1 MDLRL
6 RSQQPAFFEAVRSG
20 DVEAVRRVVDAAAEV
35 GGGEAVAA
43 LMSSQTDAGETALYI
58 AAEQNLEEVVRYL
71 VRFCDFETAK
81 VRSRLDMDAFQ
92 VAAKQGHVGIVKEL
106 LNVWPGLC
114 KLCDSSNTSPLYS
127 AAVKNHLDV
136 VNAILVADESSMWI
150 VRKNGKTSLHM
161 AARNGFIEIVKAL
174 LEKDPGLVSVRDR
187 KGQTAL
193 HMAVKGKN
201 PDVVDELLHADPT
214 ILNVQDK
221 KGNTALHIATRKW
234 RPQKFKTRPIWL
246 TRPNTAGWRRRDCEW
261 RDDGRLVDGK
271 TAEQSTQRSGGHGQL
286 GRRAASD
293 TVQGWAQ
300 AAQTR
305 RVGRLGRDG
314 RGKHR
319 VNQRS
324 AVNLFQMVYNSFGRV
339 LNISD
344 SQDIF
349 FYPCPKQMVQLL
361 LSYASMEVNAV
372 NNQNEASL
380 DLAEKIPYGESQ
392 LDIMESLT
400 EAGAKNARNIGRIDE
415 ASELRR
421 TVSDIKHD
429 VQNQLIQNAKTN
441 RRVSGIAKE
450 LKKLHREAVQNTINS
465 VTLVATLV
473 ASIAFV
479 AIFNLPGQYLQDGA
493 EVGKAYIAGKTG
505 FRVFCLLNATA
516 LFLSLAVVVVQITLV
531 AWETDAQKQVVQV
544 VNKVMWAACLSTGG
558 SFLSIAFVVVGA
570 SSWMAVTVTLIG
582 GPIMIG
588 TLVMMSYLVLRQ
600 RFKIG
605 EDSQRRIRR
614 GSGSKSFSWSHHS
627 AYSDPDA
634 LSDHEKK
641 IYAL

>member
-6 RSQQPAFFEAVRSG
+6 RSLQPAFFEAVRSG
-20 DVEAVRRVVDAAAEV
+20 DVDAVRRVVDAVSE
-35 GGGEAVAA
+35 GGGEEAVVA
-43 LMSSQTDAGETALYI
+43 LMLAQTEAGETALYI

-71 VRFCDFETAK
+71 VTLCDFETAK
-81 VRSRLDMDAFQ
+81 IRSRLDMDAFQ

-106 LNVWPGLC
+106 LNMWPGLC

-127 AAVKNHLDV
+127 AAVKDHLDV
-136 VNAILVADESSMWI
+136 VNAILVADESSIRI

-161 AARNGFIEIVKAL
+161 AARNGFYQIVRAL
-174 LEKDPGLVSVRDR
+174 LEKDPGVASIRDK

-201 PDVVDELLHADPT
+201 PCVVEELLHTDPT

-234 RPQKFKTRPIWL
+234 RPQ
-246 TRPNTAGWRRRDCEW
+246 
-261 RDDGRLVDGK
+261 
-271 TAEQSTQRSGGHGQL
+271 
-286 GRRAASD
+286 
-293 TVQGWAQ
+293 
-300 AAQTR
+300 
-305 RVGRLGRDG
+305 
-314 RGKHR
+314 
-319 VNQRS
+319 
-324 AVNLFQMVYNSFGRV
+324 MVE
-339 LNISD
+339 
-344 SQDIF
+344 
-349 FYPCPKQMVQLL
+349 CLL
-361 LSYASMEVNAV
+361 RYGSVEVNAI
-372 NNQNEASL
+372 NKQNEASL

-392 LDIMESLT
+392 LDIMETLT
-400 EAGAKNARNIGRIDE
+400 EAGAKHARNIGRIDE

-450 LKKLHREAVQNTINS
+450 LKKLHREAVENTINS

-479 AIFNLPGQYLQDGA
+479 AIFNLPGQYLQDGP
-493 EVGKAYIAGKTG
+493 EVGEAYIAGKTG

-544 VNKVMWAACLSTGG
+544 VNKIMWAACLSTGG
-558 SFLSIAFVVVGA
+558 AFLSISFVVVGG
-570 SSWMAVTVTLIG
+570 SSWMAITMTLIG

-588 TLVMMSYLVLRQ
+588 TLAMMGYLVLRQ

-634 LSDHEKK
+634 LSDHEKR

>member
-6 RSQQPAFFEAVRSG
+6 RPQQPAFFEAVRSG
-20 DVEAVRRVVDAAAEV
+20 DVEAVRRVVDAASEGA
-35 GGGEAVAA
+35 GGEAVGA
-43 LMSSQTDAGETALYI
+43 LMSAQTEAGETALYI
-58 AAEQNLEEVVRYL
+58 ASEHNMEGVVRYIVTL
-71 VRFCDFETAK
+71 CDFEAAK
-81 VRSRLDMDAFQ
+81 VRSRLDMDAFH
-92 VAAKQGHVGIVKEL
+92 VAAKQGHVGVVKEL

-136 VNAILVADESSMWI
+136 VNAILVADESSIRI
-150 VRKNGKTSLHM
+150 VRKNGKTALHM
-161 AARNGFIEIVKAL
+161 AARNGFYQIVRAL
-174 LEKDPGLVSVRDR
+174 VDKDPVIVSIIDK

-214 ILNVQDK
+214 LLNVQDK

-234 RPQKFKTRPIWL
+234 RPQ
-246 TRPNTAGWRRRDCEW
+246 
-261 RDDGRLVDGK
+261 
-271 TAEQSTQRSGGHGQL
+271 
-286 GRRAASD
+286 
-293 TVQGWAQ
+293 
-300 AAQTR
+300 
-305 RVGRLGRDG
+305 
-314 RGKHR
+314 
-319 VNQRS
+319 
-324 AVNLFQMVYNSFGRV
+324 
-339 LNISD
+339 
-344 SQDIF
+344 
-349 FYPCPKQMVQLL
+349 MVQLL
-361 LSYASMEVNAV
+361 LSYGSVEVNAV
-372 NNQNEASL
+372 NNQNETSL

-392 LDIMESLT
+392 MEIMESLT
-400 EAGAKNARNIGRIDE
+400 EAGAKNARNIGRNDE

-429 VQNQLIQNAKTN
+429 VQNQLIQNAKTH
-441 RRVSGIAKE
+441 RRVFGIAKE
-450 LKKLHREAVQNTINS
+450 LKKLHREAILNTINS
-465 VTLVATLV
+465 VTVVATLV
-473 ASIAFV
+473 ASIAFL
-479 AIFNLPGQYLQDGA
+479 AIFNLPGQYLQDGP
-493 EVGKAYIAGKTG
+493 EVGKAYIADKTG

-531 AWETDAQKQVVQV
+531 AWETGAQKQVVQV
-544 VNKVMWAACLSTGG
+544 VNKLMWAACLSTCGA
-558 SFLSIAFVVVGA
+558 FLSISFVVVGR
-570 SSWMAVTVTLIG
+570 SIWMATTVTLIG

-614 GSGSKSFSWSHHS
+614 GSGSKSFSWSHRS

-634 LSDHEKK
+634 LSDHEKR

>member
-20 DVEAVRRVVDAAAEV
+20 DLEAVRRVVDAAAEG

-43 LMSSQTDAGETALYI
+43 LMSSQTEAGETALYI

-71 VRFCDFETAK
+71 VRLCDFETAK
-81 VRSRLDMDAFQ
+81 VRSRLDMDALQ

-136 VNAILVADESSMWI
+136 VNAILVADESSIRI

-161 AARNGFIEIVKAL
+161 SARNGFIEIVKAL
-174 LEKDPGLVSVRDR
+174 LEKDPGLVSIRDR

-234 RPQKFKTRPIWL
+234 RPQ
-246 TRPNTAGWRRRDCEW
+246 
-261 RDDGRLVDGK
+261 
-271 TAEQSTQRSGGHGQL
+271 
-286 GRRAASD
+286 
-293 TVQGWAQ
+293 
-300 AAQTR
+300 
-305 RVGRLGRDG
+305 
-314 RGKHR
+314 
-319 VNQRS
+319 
-324 AVNLFQMVYNSFGRV
+324 
-339 LNISD
+339 
-344 SQDIF
+344 
-349 FYPCPKQMVQLL
+349 MVQLL
-361 LSYASMEVNAV
+361 LSYESVEVNAV
-372 NNQNEASL
+372 NNQDEASL

-450 LKKLHREAVQNTINS
+450 LKKIHREAVENTINS
-465 VTLVATLV
+465 VTVVATLV

-505 FRVFCLLNATA
+505 FRVFCLLNATG